1 MPASIAHPAAAPAR
15 DRVVAGGCAIL
26 GLISLFTAVA
36 MALDPSGFLD
46 EVGGFGAVNEHLTR
60 DIATWSATLG
70 VTLIAAA
77 RLAAWRVPI
86 LAFAALQSALHA
98 VNHAFDADL
107 ADPGWKGWAT
117 VALLAAVT
125 AVTVW
130 LLVAARRE
138 ERA

>member
-1 MPASIAHPAAAPAR
+1 MSTSTVIAHRQSAR
-15 DRVVAGGCAIL
+15 DRVIAPGCGAL
-26 GLISLFTAVA
+26 GALVLLTALA
-36 MALDPSGFLD
+36 MALDPAGFID
-46 EVGGFGAVNEHLTR
+46 EAGGFGAVNEHLVR
-60 DIATWSATLG
+60 DVATWSATLG
-70 VTLIAAA
+70 VALLTAA

-86 LAFAALQSALHA
+86 LAFAVLQGALHT

-117 VALLAAVT
+117 VGLQAAVT
-125 AVTVW
+125 TVTAW